1 MTTHDR
7 YQHYGFGG
15 DRPPIRNEAAS
26 FPAGDASNSIV
37 SGPLPGMMVINAGD
51 PLDVLP
57 LPAREK
63 VAVLQRRRAE
73 LVTLYRSHF
82 EEEQAL
88 RIEIFKHE
96 ARIKELQ
103 KPRGEGGYNL
113 DSDAPQVVAEQKKLD
128 HKRADLDR
136 VLAVKE
142 ARSLEG
148 KRVGDLLR
156 NIEVAI
162 AARPAGT
169 VGKMVEIEP
178 PPFKGNIV
186 DTIAGKQRRGRE
198 LLADLDRCRH
208 APRPAAVR
216 KAAMIAQVEA
226 LAEQGRPDAAS
237 SIEHGEPIAWP
248 LERFQ
253 CDIFNGAAPGAIAFG
268 QLTDVVAFIA
278 WLFKDQLIERLRAEL
293 DAVADDDAAL
303 SDQERREREAQILA
317 DLLAL
322 EREEVL
328 LIERARSQGLPAD
341 FRPDC
346 SVLALLSIT
355 WVAAPPPEP
364 REGAGEAGI
373 VRHVGS

>member
-1 MTTHDR
+1 MTRNRFQDF
-7 YQHYGFGG
+7 GFGG
-15 DRPPIRNEAAS
+15 DRLPIRNEAAS

-73 LVTLYRSHF
+73 LVTLYRSYF

-88 RIEIFKHE
+88 RIELFKHE

-103 KPRGEGGYNL
+103 RPRGEGGYNL
-113 DSDAPQVVAEQKKLD
+113 DSDALQVVAEQKKID

-169 VGKMVEIEP
+169 VGKMDEIAP
-178 PPFKGNIV
+178 P
-186 DTIAGKQRRGRE
+186 TIKSDLATAIENRRRRLRE
-198 LLADLDRCRH
+198 LASDLDHTRC
-208 APRPAAVR
+208 APWPCS
-216 KAAMIAQVEA
+216 IAKQKMRAEIEA
-226 LAEQGRPDAAS
+226 LAEAGRPDATG
-237 SIEHGEPIAWP
+237 SIEHNTAIDWP
-248 LERFQ
+248 VTNYRF
-253 CDIFNGAAPGAIAFG
+253 DVYNAAPGAVAFG
-268 QLTDVVAFIA
+268 QLIDPKALIA
-278 WLFKDQLIERLRAEL
+278 WLFKEQLIDRLSAEIDECADEAASLDHKSRAEKE
-293 DAVADDDAAL
+293 AEVL
-303 SDQERREREAQILA
+303 SDILA
-317 DLLAL
+317 I

-328 LIERARSQGLPAD
+328 LIEIARSQLLPAD

-346 SVLALLSIT
+346 SVLALLSIA

-373 VRHVGS
+373 VRHIGS